1 MAISEFS
8 FTPTDGFLNTSSYP
22 DPATETETR
31 TQLMSL
37 HNQTKAYLNG
47 VVVTAIHALEAA
59 SGDPEALAEI
69 VNSLTN
75 VQTTQAQQAARMTSI
90 ENSFGSMQSDITS
103 LKARPV
109 VSAYTMTAGGWSG
122 TTYSFEGTYPS
133 TDYDIEIELN
143 ADSATATEIEA
154 WSEAQILGSATTN
167 VVTAFGDVP
176 IVALPIIMKV
186 TAKL

>member
-37 HNQTKAYLNG
+37 HNQIKTYLND

-75 VQTTQAQQAARMTSI
+75 VQTTQAQQAARMTTI
-90 ENSFGSMQSDITS
+90 EGTVNSVQTDVTA

-109 VSAYTMTAGGWSG
+109 YTASTMTAGGWSG

-133 TDYDIEIELN
+133 TDYDIEVYYDGDRYTSE
-143 ADSATATEIEA
+143 TYEA
-154 WSEAQILGSATTN
+154 CAAAQMLGSVSANTMTAVGTVPTVGIPVILK
-167 VVTAFGDVP
+167 VVR
-176 IVALPIIMKV
+176 
-186 TAKL
+186 KL